1 MTFFGSGRNAR
12 GCLMKSNNSVNFALC
27 ALMASSIA
35 AGALLASTAAPAS
48 AQDVVK
54 PSQSIQTPP
63 RSVDLPAGVAAPTTP
78 RPNRVIRRPLPG
90 PDDGTARR
98 IRNAPSA
105 VMPTLPSTRS
115 STPQTPA
122 RNCTTNTANGSAP
135 SDIIGAVGP
144 TNLVVATNTLLNVYN
159 KTTCALVGS
168 ISLDTLF
175 AAAGTEGYF
184 DPQALWDD
192 TTGRFIVTAESTFAS
207 GTDQNQ
213 SYAVSKDST
222 GTSWW
227 VYKIPIMS
235 GANVFCVADT
245 AHFWDYP
252 HVGSVNG
259 QRPQWMIT
267 GNICPNNSCTNSA
280 VITIDKGPTLSG
292 GTTTN
297 HCYQGFSFGM
307 TPTNVLDSSSIAYLL
322 QPFSRSSGIIK
333 RWALDTTADTLT
345 ATPDIVTSS
354 WGFPPDA
361 AQPNGQLIDSV
372 GDRFVAQTAQRATN
386 LWNIHAVANG
396 SFAMSRFY
404 RFSTTATTP
413 SFVKDLTTG
422 SNHHVFNPSLA
433 VNQGRAFV
441 SASRTIPSDAANGR
455 ASMLI
460 FTGLNWLDSG
470 WTSDLVQQSSTQ
482 FSGSDCSGQP
492 CRWGDNSSAQIDPS
506 DNANGWGFNQLAT
519 GTSQFSWGT
528 AAALETGPLGWS
540 TVGIGNIDG
549 NATADIIWR
558 ATNGVVAEWKMSG
571 ASPTV
576 VGGQQI
582 PQDWKIVAIGDFNG
596 DGRSDILWRY
606 RDGTL
611 AMWLMNADGTFTSSG
626 VAQVDM
632 AWNVIGTGKFFSGD
646 ARADIVWRHDNG
658 TVVIWRMN
666 GASVV
671 GTYGLG
677 QIPSAWSI
685 VALGDFN
692 GDGIADILWRH
703 STGVLS
709 EWQMNGAATPAVASS
724 IALGSIPM
732 SWRVVGVGNFDANAN
747 GRAGL
752 LWRNDNGAV
761 AIWNMNASGQ
771 IGSTAGGQTI
781 DNNWTVAGVGD
792 FDGGGT
798 ADILWRHMDGTL
810 AIWFMNPN
818 GTIASTSGMGIVPT
832 SPVVAQGVTVQPMA
846 R

>member
-1 MTFFGSGRNAR
+1 MRSS
-12 GCLMKSNNSVNFALC
+12 KSKAFHKLAV
-27 ALMASSIA
+27 ASSVAVGAVLISLGGP
-35 AGALLASTAAPAS
+35 AGAQSVLR
-48 AQDVVK
+48 
-54 PSQSIQTPP
+54 PSQTIQTAP
-63 RSVDLPAGVAAPTTP
+63 RSVDMPAGVTAPASP
-78 RPNRVIRRPLPG
+78 RPNRVMRRPLPG
-90 PDDGTARR
+90 PDDAGARNSR
-98 IRNAPSA
+98 GLPTTVSPTQPATNPSESRA
-105 VMPTLPSTRS
+105 
-115 STPQTPA
+115 PA
-122 RNCTTNTANGSAP
+122 RNCSTNSANGSAP
-135 SDIIGAVGP
+135 SDVIGAVGP

-159 KTTCALVGS
+159 KTTCALVS
-168 ISLDTLF
+168 SVTLDTLF
-175 AAAGTEGYF
+175 ASVGTEGYF

-235 GANVFCVADT
+235 GSNVFCVADT

-267 GNICPNNSCTNSA
+267 GNICPGNSCTSSA

-292 GTTTN
+292 ATATN

-307 TPTNVLDSSSIAYLL
+307 TPTNVLDNNSIAYLL
-322 QPFSRSSGIIK
+322 QPFSRGSGVIK

-345 ATPDIVTSS
+345 ATSDISVAA

-361 AQPNGQLIDSV
+361 AQPNGTLIDSV
-372 GDRFVAQTAQRATN
+372 GDRFVAQTSQWGTN
-386 LWNIHAVANG
+386 LWNIHGVANG

-404 RFSTTATTP
+404 RFSTTATTAT
-413 SFVKDLTTG
+413 FVKDLTTG

-441 SASRTIPSDAANGR
+441 SASRTIPSDATNGR
-455 ASMLI
+455 AAMLM
-460 FTGLNWLDSG
+460 FTGLNWADSG
-470 WTSDLVQQSSTQ
+470 WVSDLVQTSTTQ
-482 FSGSDCSGQP
+482 YTGSDCGGSP

-528 AAALETGPLGWS
+528 AAALETGTLGWT
-540 TVGIGNIDG
+540 TVGVGNIDG

-571 ASPTV
+571 ATPTV

-582 PQDWKIVAIGDFNG
+582 PLDWKVVAIGDFNG
-596 DGRSDILWRY
+596 DGRSDLLWRY

-611 AMWLMNADGTFTSSG
+611 AMWLMNADGTFTSTG
-626 VAQVDM
+626 VGQVDM
-632 AWNVIGTGKFFSGD
+632 AWNVVGTGKFFTGD
-646 ARADIVWRHDNG
+646 ARSDIVWRHDNG

-666 GASVV
+666 GAVV
-671 GTYGLG
+671 SGSFGLG
-677 QIPSAWSI
+677 QIPSPWSLI
-685 VALGDFN
+685 ALGDFN
-692 GDGIADILWRH
+692 GDGVTDMLWRH
-703 STGVLS
+703 SSGALS
-709 EWQMNGAATPAVASS
+709 EWQMNGQATPA
-724 IALGSIPM
+724 IAANVPLGNIPT
-732 SWRVVGVGNFDANAN
+732 SWKVVGVGNFDANAN
-747 GRAGL
+747 ARSGL
-752 LWRNDNGAV
+752 LWRNDNGTV

-781 DNNWTVAGVGD
+781 DNNWRVAGVGD
-792 FDGGGT
+792 FDGSGT

-810 AIWFMNPN
+810 AIWFMNAN
-818 GTIASTSGMGIVPT
+818 GAIGSTSGLGIVPT
-832 SPVVAQGVTVQPMA
+832 RPSTTQNVSALPVP